1 MPTQHTRTIGLTG
14 GIGSG
19 KSTVGQFLADA
30 GATLI
35 DADAIAREVTGP
47 DGSAMPGIR
56 QAFGH
61 AFVTAEGALDR
72 NRMRSLAFT
81 DPDARVR
88 LEQIVHPLVGS
99 TVWARA
105 RAAIDAGSPLVVLDI
120 PLLAESRSWPAQL
133 DAVVVVD
140 CPAATQVARV
150 VARSGLAE
158 EAVKAIIAAQAS
170 RSLRRSLADVVIHNQ
185 GVDLAALRAL
195 ALQVGRRFGL

>member
-1 MPTQHTRTIGLTG
+1 MAA
-14 GIGSG
+14 
-19 KSTVGQFLADA
+19 VAA
-30 GATLI
+30 
-35 DADAIAREVTGP
+35 
-47 DGSAMPGIR
+47 
-56 QAFGH
+56 
-61 AFVTAEGALDR
+61 
-72 NRMRSLAFT
+72 
-81 DPDARVR
+81 ARVR
-88 LEQIVHPLVGS
+88 LEQTGHPLVGS